1 MCLSG
6 ANGAVVSQNEITS
19 NKNNGISIRISKDV
33 VISKNTIKSNKGYA
47 VIGTDSSIK
56 TYSGN
61 TLKGNGHT
69 DTIYAINTS
78 LPYSVSDKKIK
89 TR

>member
-1 MCLSG
+1 M
-6 ANGAVVSQNEITS
+6 
-19 NKNNGISIRISKDV
+19 DV
-33 VISKNTIKSNKGYA
+33 VISKNTLKSNKGYA

-78 LPYSVSDKKIK
+78 LPYSVSSKKNKNQIKWKKIK
-89 TR
+89 KVVDTRSFIVL